1 MILARDISFSYKET
15 EQIHIP
21 DIELGEHDELLVIGK
36 SGSGKTTLLNI
47 LGGLLKPQQGTVK
60 INQTDIYQLK
70 GAKLDKF
77 RGANIGMVFQKPHI
91 LAPLTVEENLAL
103 AQFFSGKAKQSS
115 IDKIL
120 HDLGIS
126 KKKQSKV
133 NALSEGE
140 AQRVSIARALVNN
153 PKVILADE
161 PTASLD
167 DENAET
173 VVKMLKEQAHNMG
186 AALIIVTHDQRV
198 KEHVANQ
205 IIMGGQL

>member
-1 MILARDISFSYKET
+1 MILARGISFSYKGAQ
-15 EQIHIP
+15 QIQIP
-21 DIELGEHDELLVIGK
+21 EIELNEHDELLVLGK

-60 INQTDIYQLK
+60 IDQTDIYQLR

-77 RGANIGMVFQKPHI
+77 RGANIGIVFQKPHI

-103 AQFFSGKAKQSS
+103 AQFFSRKEKSAT

-120 HDLGIS
+120 HDLGIGH
-126 KKKQSKV
+126 KKKAKV

-167 DENAET
+167 DANAEM
-173 VVKMLKEQAHNMG
+173 VIKMLKEQAHKMG
-186 AALIIVTHDQRV
+186 SVLIIVTHDQRV
-198 KEHVANQ
+198 KEHVGKQ
-205 IIMGGQL
+205 IIMGGEL

>member
-1 MILARDISFSYKET
+1 MILAQDISFSYKGAQ
-15 EQIHIP
+15 QIQIP
-21 DIELGEHDELLVIGK
+21 EIVLRGHDELLVLGK

-47 LGGLLKPQQGTVK
+47 LGGLLRPQQGVVK
-60 INQTDIYQLK
+60 IDQTDIYQLK

-91 LAPLTVEENLAL
+91 LGPLTVEENLEL
-103 AQFFSGKAKQSS
+103 AQFFSGKTKQKN

-120 HDLGIS
+120 QDLGIGH
-126 KKKQSKV
+126 KKKSKV

-167 DENAET
+167 DSNAAM
-173 VVKMLKEQAHNMG
+173 VVKMLKEQAHKMG
-186 AALIIVTHDQRV
+186 SALIIVTHDQRV